1 MAVPVSQLYPRTK
14 SMKLRVCLIIPT
26 LDQGGAEK
34 QISLLARGLDR
45 NEFETI
51 VIVLTRTGPLERE
64 LLESGIAVH
73 HIHKRAKL
81 DPFAW
86 LRLRKLLKQLKPDI
100 VHTWL
105 FAANAYGRTAA
116 LSTKVPMI
124 LGSERS
130 VDPWKNAF
138 QFWIDR
144 LLAKRT
150 HGLTAN
156 SQGTIDFYQE
166 HGLDSKLFHLIPN
179 GIEPIKSSSLTRA
192 QACDRM
198 GVAVEKRIILS
209 IGRLWAQKGYKDLL
223 WAAELLR
230 VMREDICYVIM
241 GDGPDRERLE
251 LFRDNIRGATQ
262 IFFLGHRADARE
274 LLPHCDILWNG
285 SLYEGQSNV
294 ILEAM
299 QSGVAVVA
307 SDIPGNRELI
317 EHDRTGMLYPLGNV
331 DDLTRFTNQLLKDE
345 PRRKRITS
353 NAQDHVQ
360 QQHSVDQMIARHA
373 NLYRTK
379 GSEL

>member
-1 MAVPVSQLYPRTK
+1 
-14 SMKLRVCLIIPT
+14 MKLRVCLIIPT

-86 LRLRKLLKQLKPDI
+86 LRLKKLLKQLKPDI

-116 LSTKVPMI
+116 LSAKVPVI

-179 GIEPIKSSSLTRA
+179 GIEPIEPSFLTRA
-192 QACDRM
+192 QACERM

-251 LFRDNIRGATQ
+251 LFRDNIRGASQ
-262 IFFLGHRADARE
+262 IFFLGHRADACE

-307 SDIPGNRELI
+307 SNIPGNRELI

-379 GSEL
+379 GSDL